1 MLKLPPDFKRFKLKK
16 IQSLKEIFS
25 IFAIDFPWATGFD
38 KVLVT
43 KNGGFVITW
52 SKLFWRKSAG
62 KSFRF
67 ALTTFKLILFSIAF
81 FVKSNSTSAI
91 QYETQTLITAT
102 IEDKIVATGKV
113 LPEDEVN
120 VVPQIAGIIQ
130 ELYVEEGDEISTGD
144 LIAKIK
150 VVPNEQTLNSAEG
163 RVKSAQIVMNNSKI
177 EYERNKVLYEK
188 EIISEQ
194 DFNSATLRYNQDMQN
209 LSNAKS
215 DLQIIKLGSS
225 GGSTITNT
233 NVRATVSGTILEIP
247 VEEGDQVIQA
257 NTFNAGTII
266 ATIADLNKMIF
277 EGQVD
282 EGEVGKLKV
291 DMPLVVT
298 LGAIEGKEYEAKLR
312 LIAPKGTEV
321 AGAIQFKIEGEV
333 YLDDEYV
340 VRAGYSANASIVA
353 NKKEDVLAI
362 SEALLQYDSKTKKPY
377 VEIETSSQ
385 KFERK
390 NVKLGISDGVNA
402 ELISGVSKTDKIKV
416 WNRTEPDKRGEVE
429 GEDAGYDN

>member
-1 MLKLPPDFKRFKLKK
+1 MKYLKYVGL
-16 IQSLKEIFS
+16 
-25 IFAIDFPWATGFD
+25 
-38 KVLVT
+38 
-43 KNGGFVITW
+43 
-52 SKLFWRKSAG
+52 
-62 KSFRF
+62 F
-67 ALTTFKLILFSIAF
+67 ALGFGILFSIAF

-333 YLDDEYV
+333 YLDDEYI

-353 NKKEDVLAI
+353 NKKEDILAI

-416 WNRTEPDKRGEVE
+416 WNRTEPDKRGEAE

>member
-1 MLKLPPDFKRFKLKK
+1 MKYLKYVGL
-16 IQSLKEIFS
+16 
-25 IFAIDFPWATGFD
+25 
-38 KVLVT
+38 
-43 KNGGFVITW
+43 
-52 SKLFWRKSAG
+52 
-62 KSFRF
+62 F
-67 ALTTFKLILFSIAF
+67 ALGFGILFSIAF

-188 EIISEQ
+188 EIISDQ

-321 AGAIQFKIEGEV
+321 AGAIQFKSGGEV

-353 NKKEDVLAI
+353 NKKEDILAI
-362 SEALLQYDSKTKKPY
+362 REALLQYDSKTKKPY

-429 GEDAGYDN
+429 SEDAGYDN

>member
-1 MLKLPPDFKRFKLKK
+1 MKYLKY
-16 IQSLKEIFS
+16 IGITSL
-25 IFAIDFPWATGFD
+25 
-38 KVLVT
+38 VL
-43 KNGGFVITW
+43 G
-52 SKLFWRKSAG
+52 
-62 KSFRF
+62 
-67 ALTTFKLILFSIAF
+67 ILYASAF
-81 FVKSNSTSAI
+81 FIKSNSKSSI
-91 QYETQTLITAT
+91 VYDTQTLITAT

-130 ELYVEEGDEISTGD
+130 KILVEEGDEISAGD
-144 LIAKIK
+144 LIARIK

-163 RVKSAQIVMNNSKI
+163 RVKSAIIVLSNSKI
-177 EYERNKVLYEK
+177 EFERNKALFAK

-194 DFNSATLRYNQDMQN
+194 DFNSVTLRYNQDMQN

-247 VEEGDQVIQA
+247 VKEGDQVIQA
-257 NTFNAGTII
+257 NTFNAGTTI

-282 EGEVGKLKV
+282 EGEVGKLSV
-291 DMPLVVT
+291 DMPLIIT
-298 LGAIEGKEYEAKLR
+298 LGAIEGKEYNAKLR

-340 VRAGYSANASIVA
+340 IRAGYSANASIVTQR
-353 NKKEDVLAI
+353 KVDITAI
-362 SEALLQYDSKTKKPY
+362 SESLLQYDSKTKNPY
-377 VEIETSSQ
+377 VEIETSDQ
-385 KFERK
+385 KFIRK
-390 NVKLGISDGVNA
+390 DVKLGISDGINA
-402 ELISGVSKTDKIKV
+402 ELIEGVSKTDKIKV
-416 WNRTEPDKRGEVE
+416 WNKTEPDKRGEVDE
-429 GEDAGYDN
+429 EEED

>member
-1 MLKLPPDFKRFKLKK
+1 MKYLKYVGL
-16 IQSLKEIFS
+16 
-25 IFAIDFPWATGFD
+25 
-38 KVLVT
+38 
-43 KNGGFVITW
+43 
-52 SKLFWRKSAG
+52 
-62 KSFRF
+62 F
-67 ALTTFKLILFSIAF
+67 ALGFGILFSIAF

-130 ELYVEEGDEISTGD
+130 ELYVEEGDEISSGD

-402 ELISGVSKTDKIKV
+402 ELLSGVSKTDKIKV

>member
-1 MLKLPPDFKRFKLKK
+1 MKYLKYVGL
-16 IQSLKEIFS
+16 
-25 IFAIDFPWATGFD
+25 
-38 KVLVT
+38 
-43 KNGGFVITW
+43 
-52 SKLFWRKSAG
+52 
-62 KSFRF
+62 F
-67 ALTTFKLILFSIAF
+67 ALGFGILFSIAF

-130 ELYVEEGDEISTGD
+130 ELYVEECDEISTGD

-429 GEDAGYDN
+429 SEDAGYDN

>member
-1 MLKLPPDFKRFKLKK
+1 MKYLKYIGIAALIGGVL
-16 IQSLKEIFS
+16 
-25 IFAIDFPWATGFD
+25 FAT
-38 KVLVT
+38 
-43 KNGGFVITW
+43 
-52 SKLFWRKSAG
+52 
-62 KSFRF
+62 
-67 ALTTFKLILFSIAF
+67 AF
-81 FVKSNSTSAI
+81 FIKSNSTSSI
-91 QYETQTLITAT
+91 VYETQTLITAT

-130 ELYVEEGDEISTGD
+130 EILVEEGDEVSAGD
-144 LIAKIK
+144 LIARIK

-163 RVKSAQIVMNNSKI
+163 RVKSAQIVLKNSEI
-177 EYERNKVLYEK
+177 EFGRNKALFSK

-194 DFNSATLRYNQDMQN
+194 DFNSVTLRYNQDMQN

-247 VEEGDQVIQA
+247 VKEGDQVIQA
-257 NTFNAGTII
+257 NTFNAGTTI
-266 ATIADLNKMIF
+266 ATIADLDKMIF

-282 EGEVGKLKV
+282 EGEVGKLSV
-291 DMPLVVT
+291 DMPLVIT
-298 LGAIEGKEYEAKLR
+298 LGAIEGKEYKAKLR

-321 AGAIQFKIEGEV
+321 GGAIQFKIEGEV

-340 VRAGYSANASIVA
+340 IRAGYSANASIVSERKV
-353 NKKEDVLAI
+353 NVTAI

-377 VEIETSSQ
+377 VEIEISNQ
-385 KFERK
+385 KFKRQD
-390 NVKLGISDGVNA
+390 VKLGISDGVNA

-416 WNRTEPDKRGEVE
+416 WNKTEPDKRGEE
-429 GEDAGYDN
+429 EDNGWN

>member
-1 MLKLPPDFKRFKLKK
+1 MKYLKYVGL
-16 IQSLKEIFS
+16 
-25 IFAIDFPWATGFD
+25 
-38 KVLVT
+38 
-43 KNGGFVITW
+43 
-52 SKLFWRKSAG
+52 
-62 KSFRF
+62 F
-67 ALTTFKLILFSIAF
+67 ALGFGILFSIAF

-130 ELYVEEGDEISTGD
+130 ELYVEEGDEIFTGD

-353 NKKEDVLAI
+353 NKKEDILAI

>member
-1 MLKLPPDFKRFKLKK
+1 MKYLKYIGIAALIGGVL
-16 IQSLKEIFS
+16 
-25 IFAIDFPWATGFD
+25 FAT
-38 KVLVT
+38 
-43 KNGGFVITW
+43 
-52 SKLFWRKSAG
+52 
-62 KSFRF
+62 
-67 ALTTFKLILFSIAF
+67 AF
-81 FVKSNSTSAI
+81 FIKSNSTSSI
-91 QYETQTLITAT
+91 VYDTQTLITAT

-130 ELYVEEGDEISTGD
+130 EILVEEGDEVSAGD
-144 LIAKIK
+144 LIARIK

-163 RVKSAQIVMNNSKI
+163 RVKSAQIVLKNSEI
-177 EYERNKVLYEK
+177 EFGRNKALFSK

-194 DFNSATLRYNQDMQN
+194 DFNSVTLRYNQDMQN

-247 VEEGDQVIQA
+247 VKEGDQVIQA
-257 NTFNAGTII
+257 NTFNAGTTI
-266 ATIADLNKMIF
+266 ATIADLDKMIF

-282 EGEVGKLKV
+282 EGEVGKLSV
-291 DMPLVVT
+291 DMPLVIT
-298 LGAIEGKEYEAKLR
+298 LGAIEGKEYKAKLR

-321 AGAIQFKIEGEV
+321 GGAIQFKIEGEV

-340 VRAGYSANASIVA
+340 IRAGYSANASIVSERKV
-353 NKKEDVLAI
+353 NVTAI

-377 VEIETSSQ
+377 VEIEISNQ
-385 KFERK
+385 KFKRQD
-390 NVKLGISDGVNA
+390 VKLGISDGVNA

-416 WNRTEPDKRGEVE
+416 WNKTEPDKRGEE
-429 GEDAGYDN
+429 EDNGGRTIKI

>member
-1 MLKLPPDFKRFKLKK
+1 MKYLKYVGL
-16 IQSLKEIFS
+16 
-25 IFAIDFPWATGFD
+25 
-38 KVLVT
+38 
-43 KNGGFVITW
+43 
-52 SKLFWRKSAG
+52 
-62 KSFRF
+62 F
-67 ALTTFKLILFSIAF
+67 ALGFGILFSIAF

-247 VEEGDQVIQA
+247 IEEGDQVIQA

-353 NKKEDVLAI
+353 NKKENILAI

-377 VEIETSSQ
+377 VEIETSSK

-429 GEDAGYDN
+429 SEDAGYDN

>member
-1 MLKLPPDFKRFKLKK
+1 MKYLKH
-16 IQSLKEIFS
+16 I
-25 IFAIDFPWATGFD
+25 G
-38 KVLVT
+38 
-43 KNGGFVITW
+43 IT
-52 SKLFWRKSAG
+52 L
-62 KSFRF
+62 
-67 ALTTFKLILFSIAF
+67 LILGILFASAF
-81 FVKSNSTSAI
+81 FIKSNSKSSI
-91 QYETQTLITAT
+91 VYDTQTLITT
-102 IEDKIVATGKV
+102 SIEEKIVATGKV

-120 VVPQIAGIIQ
+120 IVPQIAGIIQ
-130 ELYVEEGDEISTGD
+130 EILVEEGDEIFAGD
-144 LIAKIK
+144 LIARIK

-163 RVKSAQIVMNNSKI
+163 RVKNALIVMKNSEI
-177 EYERNKVLYEK
+177 EFERNQALFKK

-194 DFNSATLRYNQDMQN
+194 EYNASELRYNQDMQN

-233 NVRATVSGTILEIP
+233 NIRATVSGTILEIP

-282 EGEVGKLKV
+282 EGEVGKLNV
-291 DMPLVVT
+291 GMPLIVT
-298 LGAIEGKEYEAKLR
+298 LGAIENKKYEAKLR

-340 VRAGYSANASIVA
+340 VRAGYSANASIITD
-353 NKKEDVLAI
+353 KKSDITAI
-362 SEALLQYDSKTKKPY
+362 SEALLQYDSETKKPY

-385 KFERK
+385 KFVRRD
-390 NVKLGISDGVNA
+390 VKLGISDGVNA
-402 ELISGVSKTDKIKV
+402 ELLSGVKKSDKIKV
-416 WNRTEPDKRGEVE
+416 WNKTEPIKRGETDSPSDE
-429 GEDAGYDN
+429 RSFD

>member
-1 MLKLPPDFKRFKLKK
+1 MKYLKYVGL
-16 IQSLKEIFS
+16 
-25 IFAIDFPWATGFD
+25 
-38 KVLVT
+38 
-43 KNGGFVITW
+43 
-52 SKLFWRKSAG
+52 
-62 KSFRF
+62 F
-67 ALTTFKLILFSIAF
+67 ALGFGILFSIAF

-120 VVPQIAGIIQ
+120 VVPQIAGISQ
-130 ELYVEEGDEISTGD
+130 ELYVEEGDEVSTGD

-177 EYERNKVLYEK
+177 EFERNKLLYEK

-282 EGEVGKLKV
+282 EGEVGKLSV
-291 DMPLVVT
+291 NMPLIVT
-298 LGAIEGKEYEAKLR
+298 LGAIEGKEYDAKLR

-353 NKKEDVLAI
+353 EKKVDVLAI
-362 SEALLQYDSKTKKPY
+362 SEALLQYDNKTKKPY

-390 NVKLGISDGVNA
+390 DVKLGISDGVNA
-402 ELISGVSKTDKIKV
+402 ELLSGVSKTDKIKV
-416 WNRTEPDKRGEVE
+416 WNRTEPDKRGDVDS
-429 GEDAGYDN
+429 EDAGYDN

>member
-1 MLKLPPDFKRFKLKK
+1 MKYLKYVGL
-16 IQSLKEIFS
+16 
-25 IFAIDFPWATGFD
+25 
-38 KVLVT
+38 
-43 KNGGFVITW
+43 
-52 SKLFWRKSAG
+52 
-62 KSFRF
+62 F
-67 ALTTFKLILFSIAF
+67 ALGFGILFSIAF

-113 LPEDEVN
+113 MPEDEVN

-209 LSNAKS
+209 LSNAKR

-298 LGAIEGKEYEAKLR
+298 LGAIEGKEYDAKLR

-402 ELISGVSKTDKIKV
+402 ELLSGVSKTDKIKV

>member
-1 MLKLPPDFKRFKLKK
+1 MKYLKYIGIAALLGGV
-16 IQSLKEIFS
+16 L
-25 IFAIDFPWATGFD
+25 FAT
-38 KVLVT
+38 
-43 KNGGFVITW
+43 
-52 SKLFWRKSAG
+52 
-62 KSFRF
+62 
-67 ALTTFKLILFSIAF
+67 AF
-81 FVKSNSTSAI
+81 FIKSNSTSSI
-91 QYETQTLITAT
+91 VYDTQTLITAT

-130 ELYVEEGDEISTGD
+130 EILVEEGDQVSAGD
-144 LIAKIK
+144 LIARIK

-163 RVKSAQIVMNNSKI
+163 RVKSAQIVLKNSKT
-177 EYERNKVLYEK
+177 EFERNKALFSK

-194 DFNSATLRYNQDMQN
+194 DFNSVTLRYNQDMQN

-247 VEEGDQVIQA
+247 IKEGDQVIQA
-257 NTFNAGTII
+257 NTFNAGTTI
-266 ATIADLNKMIF
+266 ATIADLDKMIF

-282 EGEVGKLKV
+282 EGEVGKLSV
-291 DMPLVVT
+291 DMPLIIT
-298 LGAIEGKEYEAKLR
+298 LGAIEGKEYEAKLK
-312 LIAPKGTEV
+312 LISPKGTEV
-321 AGAIQFKIEGEV
+321 GGAIQFKIEGEV

-340 VRAGYSANASIVA
+340 IRAGYSANASIVSER
-353 NKKEDVLAI
+353 KVDVIAI

-377 VEIETSSQ
+377 VEIETSNQ
-385 KFERK
+385 KFKRQDI
-390 NVKLGISDGVNA
+390 KLGISDGVNA

-416 WNRTEPDKRGEVE
+416 WNKTEPDKRGEVE
-429 GEDAGYDN
+429 DNGWN

>member
-1 MLKLPPDFKRFKLKK
+1 MKYLKYVGL
-16 IQSLKEIFS
+16 
-25 IFAIDFPWATGFD
+25 
-38 KVLVT
+38 
-43 KNGGFVITW
+43 
-52 SKLFWRKSAG
+52 
-62 KSFRF
+62 F
-67 ALTTFKLILFSIAF
+67 ALGFGILFSIAF

-91 QYETQTLITAT
+91 QYETQTLIIAT

-298 LGAIEGKEYEAKLR
+298 LGAIEGKEYDAKLR

-402 ELISGVSKTDKIKV
+402 ELVSGVSKTDKIKV

>member
-1 MLKLPPDFKRFKLKK
+1 MKYLKYVGL
-16 IQSLKEIFS
+16 
-25 IFAIDFPWATGFD
+25 
-38 KVLVT
+38 
-43 KNGGFVITW
+43 
-52 SKLFWRKSAG
+52 
-62 KSFRF
+62 F
-67 ALTTFKLILFSIAF
+67 ALGFGILFSIAF

-163 RVKSAQIVMNNSKI
+163 RVKSAQIVMSNSKI

-416 WNRTEPDKRGEVE
+416 WNRTEPDKRGAIEV
-429 GEDAGYDN
+429 EDAGYDN

>member
-1 MLKLPPDFKRFKLKK
+1 MKYLKYIGIALL
-16 IQSLKEIFS
+16 I
-25 IFAIDFPWATGFD
+25 
-38 KVLVT
+38 
-43 KNGGFVITW
+43 GG
-52 SKLFWRKSAG
+52 
-62 KSFRF
+62 
-67 ALTTFKLILFSIAF
+67 ILFASAF
-81 FVKSNSTSAI
+81 FIKSNSKSSIVYDT
-91 QYETQTLITAT
+91 ETLITTT
-102 IEDKIVATGKV
+102 IEEKIVATGKV

-130 ELYVEEGDEISTGD
+130 ELYVEEGDEILVGE

-150 VVPNEQTLNSAEG
+150 VVPNEQTLNSAQG
-163 RVKSAQIVMNNSKI
+163 RVKNAEIVMNNSKI
-177 EYERNKVLYEK
+177 EFNRNKALFKK

-194 DFNSATLRYNQDMQN
+194 DFNSVSLRYNQDMQN

-215 DLQIIKLGSS
+215 DLQIIRLGSS
-225 GGSTITNT
+225 GGSSITNT

-247 VEEGDQVIQA
+247 VKEGDQVIQA

-282 EGEVGKLKV
+282 EAEVGKLTI

-298 LGAIEGKEYEAKLR
+298 LGAIEGKEYKAKLR

-340 VRAGYSANASIVA
+340 VRAGYSANASIVTD
-353 NKKEDVLAI
+353 KKVDVIAI
-362 SEALLQYDSKTKKPY
+362 SEALLQYDSKTKTPY
-377 VEIETSSQ
+377 VEVETSSQ
-385 KFERK
+385 KFVRK
-390 NVKLGISDGVNA
+390 EVKLGLSDGVNA
-402 ELISGVSKTDKIKV
+402 ELISGVKESDKIKV
-416 WNRTEPDKRGEVE
+416 WNKTEPIKRGDE
-429 GEDAGYDN
+429 GVSISVSN

>member
-1 MLKLPPDFKRFKLKK
+1 MKYLKYVGL
-16 IQSLKEIFS
+16 
-25 IFAIDFPWATGFD
+25 
-38 KVLVT
+38 
-43 KNGGFVITW
+43 
-52 SKLFWRKSAG
+52 
-62 KSFRF
+62 F
-67 ALTTFKLILFSIAF
+67 ALGFGILFSIAF

-177 EYERNKVLYEK
+177 EYERNRVLYEK

-429 GEDAGYDN
+429 GEDAGNDN

>member
-1 MLKLPPDFKRFKLKK
+1 MKYLKYVGL
-16 IQSLKEIFS
+16 
-25 IFAIDFPWATGFD
+25 
-38 KVLVT
+38 
-43 KNGGFVITW
+43 
-52 SKLFWRKSAG
+52 
-62 KSFRF
+62 F
-67 ALTTFKLILFSIAF
+67 ALGFGILFSIAF

-353 NKKEDVLAI
+353 NKKEDILAI
-362 SEALLQYDSKTKKPY
+362 SEELLQYDSKTKKPY

-429 GEDAGYDN
+429 SEDAGYDN